1 MYVHTTHNY
10 NCGDIYNITVYVWH
24 IVMCMMFTSC
34 ANTWFAS
41 AAAPCAMLMRYNN
54 VCYTQVEMVCICM
67 LVSRY
72 TSIRVDVVCG
82 HELQEQRQ
90 V

>member
-1 MYVHTTHNY
+1 MASFAFHVCAYNNTYNY
-10 NCGDIYNITVYVWH
+10 NCGDIYNIIVYIRH

-54 VCYTQVEMVCICM
+54 VCYT
-67 LVSRY
+67 
-72 TSIRVDVVCG
+72 
-82 HELQEQRQ
+82 
-90 V
+90 